1 MISCFKGGAS
11 GMWENGVNN
20 THAAVYTSIS
30 DFNQDQAPKISKIIE
45 SLREYDVFKYSAYR
59 TAFKLRTIQKAS
71 KLHIVDLS
79 IIHTVLKDYECSN
92 NSLDET
98 ITPAKVE
105 NLVCALYTEAGK
117 KIGLTGE
124 PNIMALLFL
133 AFLQNTFAENDKSLL
148 FIHVKIA
155 LTLFSKAKLSEKYKY
170 LFHFCS
176 NGSTLTK
183 QNLHVLL
190 HCLSKMAEIVGEQ
203 VTFGSHLVP
212 AAVKNLLK
220 YSKGKIT
227 FKKFQK
233 WLLLEPQTLVWISTL
248 HRISA
253 SETTHHFI
261 SCDYCRVN
269 PVIGLRYRCLQ
280 CVNYNLCQNCFLRGL
295 FNKRH
300 KERHE
305 IQEFVNPATAWEET
319 KAAINVLKNK
329 LPFVHCS
336 SKPYLSFD
344 DENLYE
350 SMRDTTRDSLR
361 NSLMN
366 LTLKKTTA
374 AYIVKEL
381 SSIINK
387 LEDERE
393 KILVGTESVNK
404 ENQHDNGQETLEYLN
419 NKKDFP
425 NGGSL
430 QNFKCSLDSQ
440 LERLKELLKNLQ
452 IPGSTPKEISNFVSP
467 VAHLPFNKIDHYYE
481 STPLNSA
488 FELNKIQA
496 STSGS
501 CDNANSALEQHRN
514 NSISLDFTNV
524 MSTYKS
530 EDLTLTTHFSS
541 SSAFSKP
548 PENQMTSSS
557 LGLSNFL
564 NKSSPSNLSEKLA
577 QYNASKLS
585 PIYLNSS
592 SGFDESLSRR
602 STKCTSSVT
611 PMRTSAS
618 VPSLSKKRSTFTLND
633 DQSLEAMELELQT
646 MLQQIESLFPQV
658 SGLANDSLEKEK
670 VKNALSDMENAVRKL
685 SHLSLT
691 LSTGSTDL

>member
-11 GMWENGVNN
+11 GTWENGVNN

-30 DFNQDQAPKISKIIE
+30 DFNQDQVPKISKIIE
-45 SLREYDVFKYSAYR
+45 SLREYDIFKYSAYR

-71 KLHIVDLS
+71 KLHMVDLS
-79 IIHTVLKDYECSN
+79 IIHTVLKDYEYSN

-105 NLVCALYTEAGK
+105 NLVSALYTEASK
-117 KIGLTGE
+117 KVGLTGE

-133 AFLQNTFAENDKSLL
+133 AFLQSTFVENDNPLL
-148 FIHVKIA
+148 FIHVKVV

-170 LFHFCS
+170 LFHYCS
-176 NGSTLTK
+176 NGSTISK

-190 HCLSKMAEIVGEQ
+190 NCLSKMAEIVGEQ
-203 VTFGSHLVP
+203 VAFGSHLVP

-220 YSKGKIT
+220 YSKDKIT
-227 FKKFQK
+227 LKKFHK

-253 SETTHHFI
+253 SETTHHFV
-261 SCDYCRVN
+261 SCDYCRVSS
-269 PVIGLRYRCLQ
+269 VIGLRYRCLQ

-305 IQEFVNPATAWEET
+305 VQEFVNPATTWEET
-319 KAAINVLKNK
+319 KAAIYVLKNK

-344 DENLYE
+344 DESLYG
-350 SMRDTTRDSLR
+350 SVRDTTRDSLR

-381 SSIINK
+381 ASIINK
-387 LEDERE
+387 LEDEKE
-393 KILVGTESVNK
+393 KILVGDENADK
-404 ENQHDNGQETLEYLN
+404 ENQPDNGPVLEDKN
-419 NKKDFP
+419 IKKDLP

-430 QNFKCSLDSQ
+430 QNFKFSLDSQ

-452 IPGSTPKEISNFVSP
+452 THGNTPKEIPNFVSP
-467 VAHLPFNKIDHYYE
+467 VPHLPFNKMDHYYE

-488 FELNKIQA
+488 VELNKIQPPI
-496 STSGS
+496 SGS
-501 CDNANSALEQHRN
+501 CDNTSSTLEQHRN
-514 NSISLDFTNV
+514 NSTSLDFSNV
-524 MSTYKS
+524 MTTCKS
-530 EDLTLTTHFSS
+530 DDLTITTNFSS
-541 SSAFSKP
+541 LSDFKP
-548 PENQMTSSS
+548 SEKQSTSSS

-577 QYNASKLS
+577 QFDASKLS

-592 SGFDESLSRR
+592 SGFDESLSRG
-602 STKCTSSVT
+602 SAKCTSSVT
-611 PMRTSAS
+611 PMRTAAS
-618 VPSLSKKRSTFTLND
+618 VPSLSKMRSTFTLNNE
-633 DQSLEAMELELQT
+633 QSLEAMELELQT

-658 SGLANDSLEKEK
+658 SGLADDSVEKEK
-670 VKNALSDMENAVRKL
+670 VKNALSEMESAVKKL